1 MDWFLVNDTSGV
13 LNTIRSEGS
22 GVIDVRDLATWHGH
36 AKKEQD
42 AGTARATTSDEIAL
56 QA

>member
-1 MDWFLVNDTSGV
+1 MGWYSVSDMMGT
-13 LNTIRSEGS
+13 LNTIRSKGNDAT
-22 GVIDVRDLATWHGH
+22 GVKDSVTWHGH